1 MRRWWSWGVS
11 SSSHMTPLDWEK
23 MVQHISQ
30 WNNCVPRAGNVEC
43 GEWRWMV
50 MVIMMMSKWCWWCW
64 YWYLNY
70 QFSDIFLI
78 ALGCQ
83 LVLRLFR
90 WQSSM
95 FRFQPKKFNALHL
108 KSLQKGESEL
118 GNLGFGLLFPV
129 CSFQGWC
136 NWDILVGQLD
146 EWILATKYTLAADFS
161 WLFGSSNN
169 PHGKKEGTKLT
180 ISTFEKKF
188 QDSPS
193 HTPPA
198 KGDFSTWWFM
208 EVIVTI
214 HDRTRKLE
222 VVYGSPHLYRGSYM
236 CQPSYRG
243 ELFLNFI
250 QLTK

>member
-146 EWILATKYTLAADFS
+146 EWILATKYTLAATFPDSLEVQIKQPTWQKGRNKTHHLNFWKEIPGLTIPYS
-161 WLFGSSNN
+161 PSKRWLFYLVVHGSDCN
-169 PHGKKEGTKLT
+169 
-180 ISTFEKKF
+180 
-188 QDSPS
+188 DS
-193 HTPPA
+193 
-198 KGDFSTWWFM
+198 
-208 EVIVTI
+208 
-214 HDRTRKLE
+214 R
-222 VVYGSPHLYRGSYM
+222 SY
-236 CQPSYRG
+236 S
-243 ELFLNFI
+243 
-250 QLTK
+250 